1 MSGSDFR
8 SNFADS
14 VGELAR
20 VLIVTNFYSP
30 YVVGGAEVVASHLA
44 SWLVRQGID
53 VTVVSTCGPEEAH
66 SSEMLDGVRVL
77 RYFPPNLWWN
87 FERFAAGDHRSMLDK
102 ARWNLRDIWNRRAAV
117 LFGDLLD
124 AHKPDIVHTHNL
136 KGFSPAIWAEITR
149 RRIPL
154 VHTAHDYYLVCQR
167 GTLSRGN
174 GRPCTRRCGDCSVAA
189 LSRKTLGPLPDVF
202 CSPSEW
208 VLARHLAFGVHG
220 KAESSVVPN
229 GIVRLRKSGP
239 QSRRTKRGGP
249 LHLLYLG
256 QIREEKGA
264 HLLFPA
270 LSMFGDQVS
279 LSIAGEGPLSPKI
292 AAWADRDSRVTWH
305 GFVRGEQKE
314 RLLADAD
321 VLLFP
326 SMWSENAPLVIG
338 EAMGHALPVIASD
351 MGAIP
356 EFIQHEQ
363 NGLLFASGDPV
374 AMAGAVRR
382 LLEDRTLLE
391 SLSVNAASAAERW
404 SVDHMGRRYLE
415 IYRRVTGA
423 PSVQAVEILT

>member
-1 MSGSDFR
+1 
-8 SNFADS
+8 
-14 VGELAR
+14 
-20 VLIVTNFYSP
+20 
-30 YVVGGAEVVASHLA
+30 
-44 SWLVRQGID
+44 
-53 VTVVSTCGPEEAH
+53 
-66 SSEMLDGVRVL
+66 
-77 RYFPPNLWWN
+77 
-87 FERFAAGDHRSMLDK
+87 
-102 ARWNLRDIWNRRAAV
+102 
-117 LFGDLLD
+117 
-124 AHKPDIVHTHNL
+124 
-136 KGFSPAIWAEITR
+136 
-149 RRIPL
+149 
-154 VHTAHDYYLVCQR
+154 
-167 GTLSRGN
+167 
-174 GRPCTRRCGDCSVAA
+174 
-189 LSRKTLGPLPDVF
+189 
-202 CSPSEW
+202 
-208 VLARHLAFGVHG
+208 
-220 KAESSVVPN
+220 
-229 GIVRLRKSGP
+229 
-239 QSRRTKRGGP
+239 
-249 LHLLYLG
+249 
-256 QIREEKGA
+256 
-264 HLLFPA
+264 
-270 LSMFGDQVS
+270 MFGDQVS

-363 NGLLFASGDPV
+363 NGLLFASGEPV